1 MIMEVL
7 ISFNIKNIERYT
19 DRKIQKDFP
28 EDMLFIDVLRKILEI
43 INSNITLDKIAVISV
58 IKGLFSY
65 DDIRK
70 TVKEI
75 VDMHLLEF
83 TITKRD
89 LVNGPNLMLKELISP
104 TTKEDSSKDMQYG
117 YLKPKIEPDAFPQP
131 EPIPEP
137 QPEAKPVIKPLESEI
152 IKEKLE
158 YSGII
163 GGKKDDAVGGL
174 QFSEMEKVK
183 STRNEIDDAK
193 EAMDRMEE
201 ML

>member
-7 ISFNIKNIERYT
+7 ISFNIKNIEGYT

-43 INSNITLDKIAVISV
+43 LGSNLNLDKIAVISV

-89 LVNGPNLMLKELISP
+89 LVNGPNLILKEFISP
-104 TTKEDSSKDMQYG
+104 TTEDDSSKDMQYG
-117 YLKPKIEPDAFPQP
+117 YLKPKIEPESPSRP

-137 QPEAKPVIKPLESEI
+137 QPEAKPDIKPLESEI

-158 YSGII
+158 YSGTI
-163 GGKKDDAVGGL
+163 GGKQDDFRNGK
-174 QFSEMEKVK
+174 SEKYK
-183 STRNEIDDAK
+183 K
-193 EAMDRMEE
+193 
-201 ML
+201 